1 MTEVWPGILCDWFMF
16 HDESNNYTYDH
27 QSYYFH
33 IISLYV
39 AYYNLYFKL
48 AVLNHAFIS

>member
-1 MTEVWPGILCDWFMF
+1 MTEVWPGILCDGFTF
-16 HDESNNYTYDH
+16 QDDYNNYTYNN
-27 QSYYFH
+27 QSYYYH

-48 AVLNHAFIS
+48 AVLSHASIN